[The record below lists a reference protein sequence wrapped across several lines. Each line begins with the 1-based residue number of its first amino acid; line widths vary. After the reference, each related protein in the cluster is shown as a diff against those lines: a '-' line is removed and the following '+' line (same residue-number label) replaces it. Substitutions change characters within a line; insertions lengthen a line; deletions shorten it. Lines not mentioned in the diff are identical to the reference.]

1 LRWRPPGEPDPV
13 VQRSYDLCAG
23 MRRRQLVSDASW

>member
-1 LRWRPPGEPDPV
+1 MTDRATDLIPV

-23 MRRRQLVSDASW
+23 LYEHVSRFPRTA